1 MVAVVVL
8 AAASGIFAAYVQD
21 AWPGWH
27 YIGHSLVLWIIVAAA
42 AAVRGTWLQSWLT
55 TSAVLLVAVL
65 SYFIA
70 VRGFGPFDYPPLLS
84 PVLLFWI
91 VLAVVGGLGFAT
103 IGLTAVN
110 PGRLSFLAVGV
121 IAGLMLGDAINAS
134 VGIFYVEQDAPLSA
148 LLSVMHS
155 PGPVLIIG
163 SVGALCWI
171 VIMLVQHRH
180 RLSLSWLI
188 VPGGL
193 VGYVLVSVP
202 DLLLHYA

>member
-1 MVAVVVL
+1 MARL
-8 AAASGIFAAYVQD
+8 
-21 AWPGWH
+21 H

-55 TSAVLLVAVL
+55 TSAVLVVAVL

-70 VRGFGPFDYPPLLS
+70 VRGFGPFEYPPLLS
-84 PVLLFWI
+84 PALLFWI
-91 VLAVVGGLGFAT
+91 VLAGLAVGFAT

-110 PGRLSFLAVGV
+110 RGRLSFLAVDV

-134 VGIFYVEQDAPLSA
+134 VGIFYVEQDEPLSA
-148 LLSVMHS
+148 LLSIMHS

-171 VIMLVQHRH
+171 VIMMVHHRH
-180 RLSLSWLI
+180 RWSRSWLI

-202 DLLLHYA
+202 DLLLHYP